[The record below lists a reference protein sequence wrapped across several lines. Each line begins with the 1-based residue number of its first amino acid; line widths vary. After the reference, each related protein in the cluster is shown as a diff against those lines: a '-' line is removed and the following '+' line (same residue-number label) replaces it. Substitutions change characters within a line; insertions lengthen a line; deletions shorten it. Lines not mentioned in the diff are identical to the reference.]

1 MQSAV
6 EQCPT
11 SLCYCSGVTAA
22 TTIGWAGGNTVT
34 AVNLDLGAIILS
46 AQARKLQPPDGG
58 QAAIPSLQSDSAS
71 VAPFL
76 AFAANA
82 RQCPLKVARQRRCKQ
97 AQSLQSTA
105 RASTAANIF

>member
-6 EQCPT
+6 EQSPT
-11 SLCYCSGVTAA
+11 ALCYCSGVTAA

-58 QAAIPSLQSDSAS
+58 QAATPSLQSDSAS

-82 RQCPLKVARQRRCKQ
+82 RQCPLKVTRQRRCRQ
-97 AQSLQSTA
+97 AQVFVI
-105 RASTAANIF
+105 NI